1 MTSNV
6 LNFIMLMA
14 PQEGQEGGG
23 TSFFIMILL
32 MIVVFYFFMIRPQ
45 MKKTKEQKKFREGLK
60 KGDKIVTIGGIHGK
74 VLEVKE
80 TTLIIETEGQG
91 RLRIEKSAASADSTT
106 QIPEQRK

>member
-1 MTSNV
+1 ML
-6 LNFIMLMA
+6 LNSILLMM
-14 PQEGQEGGG
+14 PSEGEGGSG
-23 TSFFIMILL
+23 PFLIMMVL

-45 MKKTKEQKKFREGLK
+45 MKKSKEQKNFRESLK

-91 RLRIEKSAASADSTT
+91 KLKIEKTAANADSASMMT
-106 QIPEQRK
+106 QQQK